1 MGALLFTSHS
11 RALTVLYADL
21 ESHALGQGQ
30 AFEGT
35 AGTVIERK
43 NARGFRFYAHQYYD
57 GERNKREAYLA
68 GPVGDAKADAAAAEV
83 RARIREMKDLVPS
96 LRLLGREGFSLVDAR
111 VYATLASL
119 HNHGVFAA
127 GGMLVGSHA
136 YGVLLNRLGVRAIP
150 YTTEDIDV
158 ARGEALRFVTPPE
171 ESFLEMLKDSGVE
184 FVEVPTLDRKKPPTS
199 FKQRGRSPF
208 HVDLLA
214 PSGNETFAVIPVPE
228 LRAHAT
234 GLPHLDFLLAESQTA
249 MLMAREGCCTVRVPL
264 PERFAVHKLIV
275 SRLRAGREAKSERDV
290 MQACVLAAALSD
302 GHPGAIEAAVAAVP
316 RQVAKRL
323 EQGLESARRWLEK
336 DHPRAWEE
344 LTGGSRS

>member
-1 MGALLFTSHS
+1 MPVPLFSQHS

-21 ESHALGQGQ
+21 ESQALTQRQ

-35 AGTVIERK
+35 AGTVIERT
-43 NARGFRFYAHQYYD
+43 NAVGFRFYAHQYYD
-57 GERNKREAYLA
+57 GDRKKRESYLA
-68 GPVGDAKADAAAAEV
+68 GPIGDVRADAAADEM
-83 RARIREMKDLVPS
+83 RTRIREMKDLVPS

-119 HNHGVFAA
+119 HNHAVFAA

-136 YGVLLNRLGVRAIP
+136 YGVLLNRLGVRAVP

-158 ARGEALRFVTPPE
+158 ARGEALRFETPPE
-171 ESFLEMLKDSGVE
+171 LDFLGMLKDSGVE
-184 FVEVPTLDRKKPPTS
+184 FVAVPSLDRKKPSTS

-214 PSGNETFAVIPVPE
+214 PSGNETFAVVPVPE
-228 LRAHAT
+228 LNAHAT

-264 PERFAVHKLIV
+264 PERFAIHKLIV
-275 SRLRAGREAKSERDV
+275 SVMRAGRGAKSERDV
-290 MQACVLAAALSD
+290 MQACVLAAALADS
-302 GHPGAIEAAVAAVP
+302 HPGALESAVAAVP
-316 RQVAKRL
+316 RQTRKRFQ
-323 EQGLESARRWLEK
+323 QGRESGRRWLEK
-336 DHPRAWEE
+336 EYPRAWEE
-344 LTGGSRS
+344 LTGGV

>member
-1 MGALLFTSHS
+1 MAAPLFTPHS

-21 ESHALGQGQ
+21 ESHALAQRQ

-35 AGTVIERK
+35 AGTVIERT
-43 NARGFRFYAHQYYD
+43 NAAGFRFYAHQYYD
-57 GERNKREAYLA
+57 GDRKKREAYLA
-68 GPVGDAKADAAAAEV
+68 GPVGDPKAEAAAEETRV
-83 RARIREMKDLVPS
+83 RIREMKALVPS

-136 YGVLLNRLGVRAIP
+136 YGVLLNRLGVRAVP

-158 ARGEALRFVTPPE
+158 ARGGALRFDTPPE
-171 ESFLEMLKDSGVE
+171 QDFLTMLKDSGIE
-184 FVEVPTLDRKKPPTS
+184 FVAVPSLDRKKPPTS

-208 HVDLLA
+208 HVNLLA
-214 PSGNETFAVIPVPE
+214 PSGNETVSVVAVAE
-228 LRAHAT
+228 LKAHAT
-234 GLPHLDFLLAESQTA
+234 GLPHLDFLLAESQTT
-249 MLMAREGCCTVRVPL
+249 MLMAREGCCAVRVPL
-264 PERFAVHKLIV
+264 PERFVVHKLIV

-290 MQACVLAAALSD
+290 MQACVLAAALAE

-316 RQVAKRL
+316 KQASRRFQ
-323 EQGLESARRWLEK
+323 QGRESARRWLAT

-344 LTGGSRS
+344 LTGDA

>member
-1 MGALLFTSHS
+1 MAAPLFTSHS
-11 RALTVLYADL
+11 RALTVLHADL
-21 ESHALGQGQ
+21 ESHALAQRE

-35 AGTVIERK
+35 AGTVIERT
-43 NARGFRFYAHQYYD
+43 NAAGFRFYAHQYYD
-57 GERNKREAYLA
+57 GDRKKREAYLA
-68 GPVGDAKADAAAAEV
+68 GPVGAADADSAAEAM

-127 GGMLVGSHA
+127 GGMLIGSHA
-136 YGVLLNRLGVRAIP
+136 YGVLLNRLGIRATP

-158 ARGEALRFVTPPE
+158 ARAMALQFETPPE
-171 ESFLEMLKDSGVE
+171 QDFLGMLKDSGVE
-184 FVEVPTLDRKKPPTS
+184 FVAVPSLDRKKPPTS

-214 PSGNETFAVIPVPE
+214 PSGNETFAIVPVPE
-228 LRAHAT
+228 LKAHAT

-249 MLMAREGCCTVRVPL
+249 MLMAREGCCAVRVPL
-264 PERFAVHKLIV
+264 PERFAVHKLVV
-275 SRLRAGREAKSERDV
+275 SRLRAGRDAKTERDV
-290 MQACVLAAALSD
+290 LQACVLAAALSD
-302 GHPGAIEAAVAAVP
+302 GHPGAIESAVAAVP
-316 RQVAKRL
+316 PSAVKRF
-323 EQGLESARRWLEK
+323 EQGRESARRWLEK

-344 LTGGSRS
+344 LLLSAR

>member
-1 MGALLFTSHS
+1 MPTPLYTSHS

-21 ESHALGQGQ
+21 ESHALGQRQ

-35 AGTVIERK
+35 AGTVIERT
-43 NARGFRFYAHQYYD
+43 NAGGFRFYAHQSYD
-57 GERNKREAYLA
+57 GDRRKREAYLA
-68 GPVGDAKADAAAAEV
+68 GPVGDAKADAAAEEL
-83 RARIREMKDLVPS
+83 RGRIREMKDLVPS

-136 YGVLLNRLGVRAIP
+136 YGVLLNRLGVRAVP
-150 YTTEDIDV
+150 YMTEDIDV
-158 ARGEALRFVTPPE
+158 ARGAALQFETPPE
-171 ESFLEMLKDSGVE
+171 ESFLDMLQDSGVE
-184 FVEVPTLDRKKPPTS
+184 FVAVPSLDRKKPSTS

-214 PSGNETFAVIPVPE
+214 PSGNETFAVVAVPE
-228 LRAHAT
+228 LKAHAT

-290 MQACVLAAALSD
+290 AQACVLAAALAD
-302 GHPGAIEAAVAAVP
+302 GHPGAIESAAAAVP
-316 RQVAKRL
+316 RQARKPFK
-323 EQGLESARRWLEK
+323 QGLESARRWLEK
-336 DHPRAWEE
+336 DYPRAWEE
-344 LTGGSRS
+344 LTGGG